1 MNIYEIKQEMMA
13 LKELLEKDSFDVDQ
27 ETGEV
32 FDNSETLKELANE
45 IELKLEEK
53 ADAIIYI
60 HKEFEEAE
68 KALKDE
74 VKRLNERKTMMI
86 RKQKQLKDLL
96 DYILAGQKLKTT
108 KFTIFYGKSESL
120 EIVDESKVPQEF
132 IAFTPKI
139 DKTNL
144 KKAVKNKEI
153 EVDGIELKTNISLRW
168 R

>member
-1 MNIYEIKQEMMA
+1 MNIYEIKQEMNA